1 MSESSQERYQR
12 IDDARVLRAVAHPV
26 RNRILAELS
35 AGGPMRAA
43 DIADQID
50 IPANQASFHLR
61 QLAKYHLVEEAPELA
76 RDRRDRVWRTTSPSG
91 WTLSLDKLEKEP
103 GGASAVAVFRRQ
115 AGAEA
120 HQLVEQAYYRH
131 EDPAIHVMI
140 SDHALRL
147 TKEESRQ
154 LGEEL
159 TELVEQWRQRTAGRD
174 DGDRST
180 QRLLMLLQPYDAVRD
195 EDGAP

>member
-1 MSESSQERYQR
+1 MSEPSQERYQR

-76 RDRRDRVWRTTSPSG
+76 RDRRDRVWRTASPSG
-91 WTLSLDKLEKEP
+91 WTLSLDELEKEP

-120 HQLVEQAYYRH
+120 HRLVDQAYHRR

-147 TKEESRQ
+147 TKAESRQ

-159 TELVEQWRQRTAGRD
+159 TDLVERWRQRTQGRE
-174 DGDRST
+174 DGERRT
-180 QRLLMLLQPYDAVRD
+180 QRLLMLMQPYDSAR
-195 EDGAP
+195 EDGRS

>member
-1 MSESSQERYQR
+1 MSEPSQERYQR

-43 DIADQID
+43 DIADRID

-76 RDRRDRVWRTTSPSG
+76 RDRRDRVWRTASPSG
-91 WTLSLDKLEKEP
+91 WTLNLDELEKEP

-120 HQLVEQAYYRH
+120 HRLVDQAYH
-131 EDPAIHVMI
+131 HPEDHTVHVMI

-147 TKEESRQ
+147 TKAESRQ

-159 TELVEQWRQRTAGRD
+159 TDLVEKWRQRTEGGG
-174 DGDRST
+174 GDRRT
-180 QRLLMLLQPYDAVRD
+180 QRLLMLMQPYDSTPD
-195 EDGAP
+195 EDGAS